1 MKRFIVSLVIATQAL
16 SCTPG
21 LRVDAPDGFAELE
34 EQERYDYRATNAEG
48 VVLGVRR
55 KDNDPQ
61 GDLAFWSGAL
71 DAHLRRGGYEAIEA
85 HDVTSK
91 DGIKGRQVRYHRQH
105 QGRQHHYW
113 VTVFVTTDKV
123 VTVEAGGDQAFFA
136 DQEKAIQRAIKGLE
150 LG

>member
-1 MKRFIVSLVIATQAL
+1 MKRLILGLVITAQAL
-16 SCTPG
+16 ACTPNI
-21 LRVDAPDGFAELE
+21 RIDAPDGFAELE

-55 KDNDPQ
+55 KANDPQ

-71 DAHLRRGGYEAIEA
+71 DAHLRRSGYEAVVAKE
-85 HDVTSK
+85 VSSK
-91 DGIKGRQVRYHRQH
+91 DGIKGRQIRYHRNH

-113 VTVFVTTDKV
+113 VTVFVTPEQV
-123 VTVEAGGDQAFFA
+123 VTVEAGGDEAFFGE
-136 DQEKAIQRAIKGLE
+136 QEKAIQRAIKGLE

>member
-1 MKRFIVSLVIATQAL
+1 MKRLILSLVIATQVVA
-16 SCTPG
+16 CTPG
-21 LRVDAPDGFAELE
+21 LKVDAPDGFAELE

-55 KDNDPQ
+55 KKNDPQ

-71 DAHLRRGGYEAIEA
+71 DAHLRRSGYEAVEA
-85 HDVTSK
+85 VDVTSR
-91 DGIKGRQVRYHRQH
+91 DGIKGKQIRYHRNH

-113 VTVFVTTDKV
+113 VTVFVTGDQV
-123 VTVEAGGDQAFFA
+123 VTVEAGGDEAFFGH
-136 DQEKAIQRAIKGLE
+136 QEKAIQRAIKGLE